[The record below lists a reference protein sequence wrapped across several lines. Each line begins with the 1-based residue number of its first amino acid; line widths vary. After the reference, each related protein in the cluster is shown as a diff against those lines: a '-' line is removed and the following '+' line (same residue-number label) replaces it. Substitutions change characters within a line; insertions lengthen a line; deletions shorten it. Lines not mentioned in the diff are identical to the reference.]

1 MSDTTYDSITRPNV
15 LVAGIGNIFLA
26 DDGFG
31 VELAQR
37 LLGELLPDGVTV
49 IDYGIRGL
57 HLAYDLRDNDY
68 DLVILLDALP
78 RGDEPGTVYLFEPD
92 MSFDRDEVDVDAHEM
107 HPLAVLALLGDLG
120 GEVRRL
126 LVVGCEPAELEERI
140 GLSPA
145 VAVAVDKAVQVVGE
159 LLQKEMSALVAGKES

>member
-1 MSDTTYDSITRPNV
+1 MRRPNI

-26 DDGFG
+26 DDAFG

-37 LLGELLPDGVTV
+37 LSHEPLPEGVSV

-92 MSFDRDEVDVDAHEM
+92 LDFDRGEVEVDAHEM
-107 HPLAVLALLGDLG
+107 HPLAVLALLADLG

-159 LLQKEMSALVAGKES
+159 LVQKEMSALVAGKES

>member
-1 MSDTTYDSITRPNV
+1 MTPNI

-37 LLGELLPDGVTV
+37 LSTEPMPDGVTV
-49 IDYGIRGL
+49 TDYGIRGL
-57 HLAYDLRDNDY
+57 HLAYDLRDSDY

-92 MSFDRDEVDVDAHEM
+92 LEFDRDEVEVDAHEM
-107 HPLAVLALLGDLG
+107 HPLAVLALLSDLG

-145 VAVAVDKAVQVVGE
+145 VADAVDKAVQVVGE
-159 LLQKEMSALVAGKES
+159 LLQQEMSALVAGKES